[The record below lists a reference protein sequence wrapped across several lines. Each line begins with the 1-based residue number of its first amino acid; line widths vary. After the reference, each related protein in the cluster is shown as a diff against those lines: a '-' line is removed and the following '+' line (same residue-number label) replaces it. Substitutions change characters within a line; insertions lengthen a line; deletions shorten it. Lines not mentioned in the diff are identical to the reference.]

1 MPLLMLAIHLSQ
13 FPLSVALDNEQQYQ
27 PPLKLTFD
35 NPNCLSLLKLL
46 YLISRYDNVVRIVLE
61 DNAETFHLVIGNNMY
76 TH

>member
-46 YLISRYDNVVRIVLE
+46 YTYQ
-61 DNAETFHLVIGNNMY
+61 
-76 TH
+76 